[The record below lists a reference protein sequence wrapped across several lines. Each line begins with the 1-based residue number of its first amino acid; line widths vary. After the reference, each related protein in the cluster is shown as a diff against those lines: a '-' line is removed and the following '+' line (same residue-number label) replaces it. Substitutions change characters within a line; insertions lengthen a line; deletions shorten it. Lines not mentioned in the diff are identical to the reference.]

1 MEPLPASVLPAGV
14 RSRILPG
21 INGLDIHVLEAGY
34 EAKGRPAVLLLHG
47 FPELAYSW
55 RKVLP
60 ALAAAGYH
68 AIAPDQRGYG
78 RTTGWDADYDGDLA
92 GFRFMNL
99 LRDAIGVLFAL
110 GHRTAEAV
118 VGHDFGASVAAYA
131 ALVRPDIFKR
141 MVLMSAPFGGPPAVP
156 FDTADKPPAA
166 KGPDIHAALA
176 ALPRP
181 RKHYQW
187 YYSTR
192 PANENM
198 WKARQGVHDFLRA
211 YYHHKSADWK
221 ANKPFEL
228 KGWIA
233 DELAKMPTYYIMDLA
248 DGMAETV
255 AKEMPSAGRDRRQ
268 HMAARPRAQG
278 LQRRICAHR
287 LPGRPELVSR
297 AHRRQGERR
306 AGSLHRPHHRRALDL
321 HLGPERLGHLPDARR
336 HRPHAEDRLHE
347 HEGDPPHRRRRPL
360 GAAGEG
366 GRGEPAAAAVPEVD
380 IAMSAHASLAVLDSL
395 AVEVITDNVSDTYV
409 SKTSFAVSEFAN
421 VVLAGATEISGE
433 TLLAANLGYGLRL
446 RSRIGEQPSTS
457 LLFDTGTEG
466 AIFIRNCRNL
476 GARSRR
482 GRGDRHHARPLGPHG
497 RVAGG
502 DRRHRRAAAAAAR

>member
-1 MEPLPASVLPAGV
+1 MEPWPASVLPAGV
-14 RSRILPG
+14 RARIARG

-34 EAKGRPAVLLLHG
+34 ETPDRPAVLLLHG

-55 RKVLP
+55 RKVMP

-141 MVLMSAPFGGPPAVP
+141 MVLMSAPFSGPPGVP
-156 FDTADKPPAA
+156 FGDKAPA

-198 WKARQGVHDFLRA
+198 WQAKQGVHD
-211 YYHHKSADWK
+211 
-221 ANKPFEL
+221 
-228 KGWIA
+228 
-233 DELAKMPTYYIMDLA
+233 
-248 DGMAETV
+248 
-255 AKEMPSAGRDRRQ
+255 
-268 HMAARPRAQG
+268 
-278 LQRRICAHR
+278 
-287 LPGRPELVSR
+287 
-297 AHRRQGERR
+297 
-306 AGSLHRPHHRRALDL
+306 
-321 HLGPERLGHLPDARR
+321 
-336 HRPHAEDRLHE
+336 
-347 HEGDPPHRRRRPL
+347 
-360 GAAGEG
+360 
-366 GRGEPAAAAVPEVD
+366 
-380 IAMSAHASLAVLDSL
+380 
-395 AVEVITDNVSDTYV
+395 
-409 SKTSFAVSEFAN
+409 
-421 VVLAGATEISGE
+421 
-433 TLLAANLGYGLRL
+433 
-446 RSRIGEQPSTS
+446 
-457 LLFDTGTEG
+457 
-466 AIFIRNCRNL
+466 
-476 GARSRR
+476 
-482 GRGDRHHARPLGPHG
+482 
-497 RVAGG
+497 
-502 DRRHRRAAAAAAR
+502 